1 MEETKRVSQLCG
13 RSSFS
18 SHMWAA
24 ALLTAGGMAGI
35 IQLESFLCVSK
46 QIIMHWLNIFSYLFL
61 RLDHGPYGETW

>member
-1 MEETKRVSQLCG
+1 
-13 RSSFS
+13 
-18 SHMWAA
+18 MWAA

-46 QIIMHWLNIFSYLFL
+46 QITMHWLNIFSYLFL